1 MYYWNLDFQNI
12 LPIKIIVQFVINPV
26 SISLTAVNLFLGQI
40 LLFFFFLI
48 DSAFMLNTPSETDLL

>member
-40 LLFFFFLI
+40 LFFFFFLI